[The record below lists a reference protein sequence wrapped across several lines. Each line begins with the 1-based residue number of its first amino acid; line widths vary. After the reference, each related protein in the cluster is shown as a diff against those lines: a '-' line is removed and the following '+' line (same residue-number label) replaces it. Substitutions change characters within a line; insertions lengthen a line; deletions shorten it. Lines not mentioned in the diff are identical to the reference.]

1 MLSGR
6 KNCGK
11 SFVLNPLKDIFNA
24 FVDPANS
31 TFAWGGA
38 ETAEIVYLNNFRW
51 DEKVMAR
58 VDMQNLLESTP
69 VHIAAPKTH
78 FAEYILWTK
87 DSPMF
92 CTSSARIRKYVM
104 RCAIWYHLYNL
115 KNVKN
120 THGGV
125 LLLVKFT
132 KITLLHGCFKVFK
145 IPFLN
150 SLYVTNVSPYF

>member
-6 KNCGK
+6 PNCGN

-38 ETAEIVYLNNFRW
+38 DTAEIVYLNNFRW

-87 DSPMF
+87 DSPIF
-92 CTSSARIRKYVM
+92 CTSNARIRKYGM
-104 RCAIWYHLYNL
+104 RCAIWCHSYNL
-115 KNVKN
+115 KNGKN
-120 THGGV
+120 THPWRS
-125 LLLVKFT
+125 
-132 KITLLHGCFKVFK
+132 ITFSKV
-145 IPFLN
+145 
-150 SLYVTNVSPYF
+150 TG